1 MSSSQQNKVL
11 PDFIVI
17 GQVARAHG
25 IRGALK
31 VKPLTD
37 DPERFRLLEKVGL
50 SFDDESP
57 TFFDIKD
64 VRIGT
69 KSIILSLEGI
79 QDRNEAEKWRESYL
93 EIPIAQRMPLPEGQH
108 YYFELFDLLVKTT
121 RGEVLGKIIDI
132 ISSPANDV
140 YVVRSDDKEILIPA
154 IPDVIKN
161 IDVES
166 GVVTID
172 PLDGLLD

>member
-1 MSSSQQNKVL
+1 MPSSQQNKSL

-17 GQVARAHG
+17 GRIARAHG

-31 VKPLTD
+31 VEPLTD
-37 DPERFRLLEKVGL
+37 DPERFNLLEKVGL
-50 SFDDESP
+50 SFDNETR
-57 TFFDIKD
+57 TFFNIKD
-64 VRIGT
+64 VRFSN

-79 QDRNEAEKWRESYL
+79 EDRNEAEKWRRAYL
-93 EIPIAQRMPLPEGQH
+93 EIPVAQRVPLPEGQY

-121 RGEVLGKIIDI
+121 TGQLLGEIVDI
-132 ISSPANDV
+132 ISNPANDV
-140 YVVRSDDKEILIPA
+140 YVVKSDEKEILIPA

-161 IDVES
+161 IDIES